1 MAKEQIFLQIKMYIA
16 VTIHLES
23 QMESE
28 YINGKMEV
36 FIKANLKKVTRME
49 KVNGRKFKTP
59 QNAIDSKVTIALI
72 KKMGSEHLLGRA
84 EIFI

>member
-1 MAKEQIFLQIKMYIA
+1 MVKEQIFLQIKMFIV

-36 FIKANLKKVTRME
+36 FIKVNSKKVTRME
-49 KVNGRKFKTP
+49 KVNGRKLKTL

-72 KKMGSEHLLGRA
+72 KKMGLEHLLGRA

>member
-1 MAKEQIFLQIKMYIA
+1 MVKEQIFLQIKMFIV

-36 FIKANLKKVTRME
+36 FIKVNSKKVTRME
-49 KVNGRKFKTP
+49 KVNGRKFKTL

-72 KKMGSEHLLGRA
+72 KKMGLEHLLGRA